1 MMYLTY
7 SIACERYSSIQ
18 LHVGEGLARGVA
30 RELIRL
36 EEVHRA
42 FGPLT
47 VLEGVNLRIDE
58 GDRIGVIGHNGSGK
72 TTLLRTIS
80 NQDQDLGDIS
90 FAPALRLAFLTQVRD
105 INDEATLGEELN
117 RRGRQFL
124 ELEEEISEIERR
136 MEESSFYEG
145 NWHPTMERYQE
156 LQRLMASSGGGD
168 VAGHA
173 TEILKALNLEQ
184 SSMEVPLNSLSGGE
198 RAKVALARQLVGLN
212 QIDVFFLDE
221 PTNHLDFDTLEWLE
235 RFLNGFEGAL
245 MIVSHDRYF
254 LDRVC
259 NNIVEM
265 QDSHLRAY
273 HGNYTAFL
281 KQKEVFLQTL
291 NDRIEKT
298 QKEIKRLQR
307 AMQSMKR
314 SNKYDKSVSQKHFM
328 ITRSQRELRWLKS
341 LKPKKRQSLS
351 FNLQSAEKSSLD
363 VLEFRDASLTFESLP
378 RSIISN
384 LVVSVRRGQKIGV
397 IGPNGAGKTTLLRL
411 ITGDLALD
419 SGELVVSPGVQIGYF
434 HQDHRTLD
442 FELTPIQEVQRL
454 KPRMDY
460 GDLRALL
467 GQFQF
472 TKEMVSTPLSR
483 LSGGERARLA
493 LLRLLLEEKNMLLLD
508 EPTNHLD
515 TDAKEALETALVE
528 FDGGIITVSHD
539 RYFLDKVCDTIWDLR
554 GNGRLVVWPGN
565 YSEYKKRI
573 ISSHGR

>member
-1 MMYLTY
+1 M
-7 SIACERYSSIQ
+7 
-18 LHVGEGLARGVA
+18 A

-80 NQDQDLGDIS
+80 NQDQDVGDIT

-105 INDEATLGEELN
+105 IDDDATLGQELN

-124 ELEEEISEIERR
+124 ELEEEIAEIELR
-136 MEESSFYEG
+136 MEEPSFYDG
-145 NWHPTMERYQE
+145 DWQPTMDRYQE
-156 LQRLMASSGGGD
+156 LQSLMARSGGGD

-173 TEILKALNLEQ
+173 TEILKALNLDQ

-198 RAKVALARQLVGLN
+198 RAKVALARQLVGLD

-221 PTNHLDFDTLEWLE
+221 PTNHLDFNTLEWLE
-235 RFLNGFEGAL
+235 RFLNRFEGAL

-259 NNIVEM
+259 NNIVEV
-265 QDSHLRAY
+265 QDAHIKGY
-273 HGNYTAFL
+273 PGNYTSFL
-281 KQKEVFLQTL
+281 KQKEIFLQTL

-298 QKEIKRLQR
+298 QKEIKRLQG

-328 ITRSQRELRWLKS
+328 ITRSQRELKWLKS
-341 LKPKKRQSLS
+341 LKPRKRQSLK

-363 VLEFRDASLTFESLP
+363 VLEFHDATLSFDSLERPIL
-378 RSIISN
+378 RQ
-384 LVVSVRRGQKIGV
+384 VGVSVRRGQKIGV

-411 ITGDLALD
+411 ITGDLKLD
-419 SGELVVSPGVQIGYF
+419 SGRIEISPGVQIGYF

-442 FELTPIQEVQRL
+442 FELTPIEEVRRL

-460 GDLRALL
+460 GELRALL

-472 TKEMVSTPLSR
+472 TKDMVSTPLSK
-483 LSGGERARLA
+483 LSGGERARIA
-493 LLRLLLEEKNMLLLD
+493 LLRLLLEENNMLLLD

-515 TDAKEALETALVE
+515 TDAKEALEMALGE

-539 RYFLDKVCDTIWDLR
+539 RYFLDKVCDTIWDLQ
-554 GNGRLVVWPGN
+554 GDGSIVVWPGN
-565 YSEYKKRI
+565 YSEYKSRS
-573 ISSHGR
+573 ISSKNNG

>member
-1 MMYLTY
+1 M
-7 SIACERYSSIQ
+7 
-18 LHVGEGLARGVA
+18 A

-80 NQDQDLGDIS
+80 NQDQDVGDIK

-105 INDEATLGEELN
+105 IDDEATLGQELN

-124 ELEEEISEIERR
+124 ELEEEISDIERR
-136 MEESSFYEG
+136 MEDPSFYDG
-145 NWHPTMERYQE
+145 DWQPTMDRYQE
-156 LQRLMASSGGGD
+156 LQSLMARSGGGD

-173 TEILKALNLEQ
+173 TEILKALNLDQ
-184 SSMEVPLNSLSGGE
+184 SSMEVPLHSLSGGE
-198 RAKVALARQLVGLN
+198 RAKVALARQLVGLDE
-212 QIDVFFLDE
+212 IDVFFLDE
-221 PTNHLDFDTLEWLE
+221 PTNHLDFNTLEWLE
-235 RFLNGFEGAL
+235 KFLNRFEGAL

-259 NNIVEM
+259 NNIVEI
-265 QDSHLRAY
+265 QDAHIKGY
-273 HGNYTAFL
+273 PGNYTSYL
-281 KQKEVFLQTL
+281 KQKEIFLQTL

-298 QKEIKRLQR
+298 QKEIKRLQG

-314 SNKYDKSVSQKHFM
+314 SNKFDKSVSQKHFM
-328 ITRSQRELRWLKS
+328 ITRSQRELKWLKS
-341 LKPKKRQSLS
+341 IKPRKRQSLK

-363 VLEFRDASLTFESLP
+363 VLEFREANLSFESLP
-378 RSIISN
+378 RPI
-384 LVVSVRRGQKIGV
+384 LEDVGVSVRRGQKIGV

-411 ITGDLALD
+411 ITGDLELV
-419 SGELVVSPGVQIGYF
+419 SGEIEISPGVQIGYF

-442 FELTPIQEVQRL
+442 FDLTPIEEVRRL

-460 GDLRALL
+460 GEMRALL

-472 TKEMVSTPLSR
+472 TKEMVSTALSK
-483 LSGGERARLA
+483 LSGGERARIA
-493 LLRLLLEEKNMLLLD
+493 LLRLLLEENNMLLLD

-515 TDAKEALETALVE
+515 TDAKEALEMALSE

-539 RYFLDKVCDTIWDLR
+539 RYFLDKVCDTIWDLQ
-554 GNGRLVVWPGN
+554 GDGSIVVWPGN
-565 YSEYKKRI
+565 YSEYKSRS
-573 ISSHGR
+573 ISSPKNR